1 MNRTNKIVT
10 DQKNE
15 GRNTMPRIA
24 SFTEYFQ
31 AIDREVLEKIAFDY
45 PKLTVYYYQLKESF
59 EAVENLDPF
68 QVARRLLALD
78 AQIQILIEYLRWDLL
93 EIYSE
98 DEVIQRLKEDSGCY
112 YREKTGLR
120 SSDAIP
126 LGIMYLGDQVGVLK
140 EA

>member
-1 MNRTNKIVT
+1 
-10 DQKNE
+10 
-15 GRNTMPRIA
+15 MPKIA

-31 AIDREVLEKIAFDY
+31 AIDREFLEKIAFDY
-45 PKLTVYYYQLKESF
+45 PKLTAYYYQLKESF
-59 EAVENLDPF
+59 ISVENLDPV
-68 QVARRLLALD
+68 QTAQQLLAID

-93 EIYSE
+93 KVYSE
-98 DEVIQRLKEDSGCY
+98 EEVIQRLKEDSGCY

-126 LGIMYLGDQVGVLK
+126 LGIMYLGDRAGVLK

>member
-1 MNRTNKIVT
+1 
-10 DQKNE
+10 
-15 GRNTMPRIA
+15 MPRIA

-45 PKLTVYYYQLKESF
+45 PKLTAYYYQLKEAF
-59 EAVENLDPF
+59 EAVENLDPV
-68 QVARRLLALD
+68 QTAQQLLAID

-93 EIYSE
+93 EVYSE
-98 DEVIQRLKEDSGCY
+98 EEVIQRLEEDSGCY

-126 LGIMYLGDQVGVLK
+126 LGIMYLGDRAGV
-140 EA
+140 

>member
-1 MNRTNKIVT
+1 M
-10 DQKNE
+10 
-15 GRNTMPRIA
+15 IA

-31 AIDREVLEKIAFDY
+31 AIDHEVLEKITFDY
-45 PKLTVYYYQLKESF
+45 PKLTAYYYQLKEYFIS
-59 EAVENLDPF
+59 VENLDPV
-68 QVARRLLALD
+68 QTVQQLLAID

-93 EIYSE
+93 EVYSE
-98 DEVIQRLKEDSGCY
+98 EEVIQRLKEDSGCY

-126 LGIMYLGDQVGVLK
+126 LGIMYLGDQAGFLR